1 MKLLK
6 QKFKLI
12 NRKINTKNG
21 TGITF
26 VPFFLAAMLLLC
38 VTSVAQIQPAKQK
51 DKLIQLSGLVVE
63 GDSLKG
69 VPFTSIVIQKSGRGT
84 VTDYFGFY
92 TLIVEPGDV
101 IEFVNLGYKE
111 AQYIV
116 PDTLTSKHYDNIQI
130 IHRDTFTLK
139 EVNVYPWPSKEDF
152 KADFLKR
159 NIANSDLDRAK
170 QNLAA
175 EEMRELIKGVSMDAY
190 GNYRYAMQQQYNK
203 MYYMGQYPPNNLLN
217 PLAWAQFI
225 KALKAG
231 KLKIQ

>member
-1 MKLLK
+1 MRIFVVVLVLLAGFQSFSQNIKPLKK
-6 QKFKLI
+6 Q
-12 NRKINTKNG
+12 
-21 TGITF
+21 
-26 VPFFLAAMLLLC
+26 
-38 VTSVAQIQPAKQK
+38 
-51 DKLIQLSGLVVE
+51 IQLSGVLVT
-63 GDSLKG
+63 GDSLKAVQG
-69 VPFTSIVIQKSGRGT
+69 ASIKITKTDSIDYSYFFSVP
-84 VTDYFGFY
+84 TDKDGFFV
-92 TLIVEPGDV
+92 LMAKPGDV
-101 IEFVNLGYKE
+101 IGFKKE
-111 AQYIV
+111 SYADTNYVI
-116 PDTLTSKHYDNIQI
+116 PDTLKATHFDIVQI
-130 IHRDTFTLK
+130 IRRDTFTLK

-159 NIANSDLDRAK
+159 NVANTDLDRAK

>member
-1 MKLLK
+1 
-6 QKFKLI
+6 
-12 NRKINTKNG
+12 
-21 TGITF
+21 
-26 VPFFLAAMLLLC
+26 VPFFLAAMLAWC
-38 VTSVAQIQPAKQK
+38 FSAIAQTQPAKTN
-51 DKLIQLSGLVVE
+51 DRLIQLSGLVVE

-69 VPFTSIVIQKSGRGT
+69 VPFTSIVVVKTSHGT
-84 VTDYFGFY
+84 VTDYDGFF
-92 TLIVEPGDV
+92 TLIVKPGDV
-101 IEFVNLGYKE
+101 IEFVNLGYKDVL
-111 AQYIV
+111 YTV
-116 PDTLTSKHYDNIQI
+116 PDTLTTTHFSILQT

-152 KADFLKR
+152 KNDFLKR
-159 NIANSDLDRAK
+159 NVANTDLDRAK

>member
-1 MKLLK
+1 VKLLK

-12 NRKINTKNG
+12 NRKLNTKNG
-21 TGITF
+21 TGIMF
-26 VPFFLAAMLLLC
+26 VPFFLMGMLLLC
-38 VTSVAQIQPAKQK
+38 FTSFAQTQSAKPN
-51 DKLIQLSGLVVE
+51 DKLIQLSGVVVE

-69 VPFTSIVIQKSGRGT
+69 VPFTSIVVGKTNHGA
-84 VTDYFGFY
+84 VTDYDGFF
-92 TLIVEPGDV
+92 TLIAKPGDV
-101 IEFVNLGYKE
+101 IEFVNLGYKD

-116 PDTLTSKHYDNIQI
+116 PDTLTATHFSIVQI
-130 IHRDTFTLK
+130 IHHDTFTLQ
-139 EVNVYPWPSKEDF
+139 EVAVYPWPSKEDF
-152 KADFLKR
+152 KTAFLKR
-159 NIANSDLDRAK
+159 NVANTDLDRAK

-175 EEMRELIKGVSMDAY
+175 EQMRELVRGVSMDAY

>member
-1 MKLLK
+1 
-6 QKFKLI
+6 LI
-12 NRKINTKNG
+12 NKKLNTKNG
-21 TGITF
+21 TSIRF
-26 VPFFLAAMLLLC
+26 VPFFLAAMLALC
-38 VTSVAQIQPAKQK
+38 CSAFAQTQPVAKTN
-51 DKLIQLSGLVVE
+51 DRLIQLSGVVVE

-69 VPFTSIVIQKSGRGT
+69 VPFTSIVVGKTNHGA
-84 VTDYFGFY
+84 VTDYEGFF
-92 TLIVEPGDV
+92 TLIAKPGDV
-101 IEFVNLGYKE
+101 IEFVNLGYKD
-111 AQYIV
+111 AFYAV
-116 PDTLTSKHYDNIQI
+116 PDTLTATHFSIVQI

-139 EVNVYPWPSKEDF
+139 EVNIYPWPSKEDF

-159 NIANSDLDRAK
+159 NVANTDLDRAK

>member
-1 MKLLK
+1 M
-6 QKFKLI
+6 
-12 NRKINTKNG
+12 
-21 TGITF
+21 
-26 VPFFLAAMLLLC
+26 PFFLAAMLTLC
-38 VTSVAQIQPAKQK
+38 FTSFAQTQTAKPEER
-51 DKLIQLSGLVVE
+51 LIQLSGVVVE

-69 VPFTSIVIQKSGRGT
+69 VPFTSIVVVKTGRGT
-84 VTDYFGFY
+84 VTDYDGFY
-92 TLIVEPGDV
+92 TLIVRPGDV

-116 PDTLTSKHYDNIQI
+116 PDTLTSTHYHNIQT

-159 NIANSDLDRAK
+159 NVANTDLDRAK

>member
-1 MKLLK
+1 MLK
-6 QKFKLI
+6 QLY
-12 NRKINTKNG
+12 KILSC
-21 TGITF
+21 F
-26 VPFFLAAMLLLC
+26 LLLGTC
-38 VTSVAQIQPAKQK
+38 ICNAQTPAKAK
-51 DKLIQLSGLVVE
+51 EERLIQLSGLVVE

-69 VPFTSIVIQKSGRGT
+69 VPFTSIVIKRTGRGA
-84 VTDYFGFY
+84 VTDFEGFF
-92 TLIVEPGDV
+92 TLIAKPGDV
-101 IEFVNLGYKE
+101 IEFVNLGYKDAE
-111 AQYIV
+111 YTI
-116 PDTLTSKHYDNIQI
+116 PDTLKATHFSIVQT

-139 EVNVYPWPSKEDF
+139 QVDIYPWPNKEDF

-159 NIANSDLDRAK
+159 NVANSDLDRAK

-175 EEMRELIKGVSMDAY
+175 EEMRELIRGVSMDAY

>member
-1 MKLLK
+1 VRLQK
-6 QKFKLI
+6 QKFRLI
-12 NRKINTKNG
+12 NKQIDNRNG
-21 TGITF
+21 TSIKF
-26 VPFFLAAMLLLC
+26 VPFFLAAMLALC
-38 VTSVAQIQPAKQK
+38 FTSVAQTQVAPSER
-51 DKLIQLSGLVVE
+51 LIQLSGVVVE

-69 VPFTSIVIQKSGRGT
+69 VPFTSIVVLKTNHGA
-84 VTDYFGFY
+84 VTDYEGFF
-92 TLIVEPGDV
+92 TLIAKPGDI

-111 AQYIV
+111 AQYVI
-116 PDTLTSKHYDNIQI
+116 PDTLKATHFDIVQI
-130 IHRDTFTLK
+130 IRRDTFTLK

-159 NIANSDLDRAK
+159 NVANTDLDRAK